1 MSHFIIAS
9 ITLAKDANVHHL
21 HRSWFCCCCC
31 CCWSDNGSNRAV
43 LAFVQQQPL
52 PRVARAITTGKNR
65 GSSKDILKLQP
76 VFRHQTL
83 QANGTQSIDSAVQCL
98 LWRNEVLSR
107 HTFSTLLV
115 VVDLWAILK
124 VESLLPTKPAKKATK
139 KKYSFSIKK
148 IINIRK

>member
-9 ITLAKDANVHHL
+9 ITLAKDANVRHL
-21 HRSWFCCCCC
+21 HRSWFCCCR
-31 CCWSDNGSNRAV
+31 WSDNGSNRAV
-43 LAFVQQQPL
+43 LAFVQQQQPL

-65 GSSKDILKLQP
+65 GSSKGILKLQS
-76 VFRHQTL
+76 VLT
-83 QANGTQSIDSAVQCL
+83 GTKLCRQMALNQSTVQCSAYL

-139 KKYSFSIKK
+139 KKYSFSIEK
-148 IINIRK
+148 IINIRE